1 MPYPSKQYKVNPAPY
16 FSVKV
21 FSSVFK
27 SSYSLSDS
35 IFFLDAGLG
44 CEYFT
49 FRIFSNSFCSHGMTL
64 LLFSFPE
71 DGGSFASV
79 VAFVLLLVLVL
90 VLLVLRV
97 VVVVA
102 IDDDF
107 APAEKNRF

>member
-1 MPYPSKQYKVNPAPY
+1 
-16 FSVKV
+16 
-21 FSSVFK
+21 
-27 SSYSLSDS
+27 
-35 IFFLDAGLG
+35 
-44 CEYFT
+44 
-49 FRIFSNSFCSHGMTL
+49 MTL

-90 VLLVLRV
+90 VLLVLLL

>member
-1 MPYPSKQYKVNPAPY
+1 
-16 FSVKV
+16 
-21 FSSVFK
+21 
-27 SSYSLSDS
+27 
-35 IFFLDAGLG
+35 
-44 CEYFT
+44 
-49 FRIFSNSFCSHGMTL
+49 MTL

-71 DGGSFASV
+71 DGGSLASV

-97 VVVVA
+97 VVVVVVA

>member
-1 MPYPSKQYKVNPAPY
+1 
-16 FSVKV
+16 
-21 FSSVFK
+21 
-27 SSYSLSDS
+27 
-35 IFFLDAGLG
+35 
-44 CEYFT
+44 
-49 FRIFSNSFCSHGMTL
+49 MTL

-79 VAFVLLLVLVL
+79 AAFVLLLVLVL
-90 VLLVLRV
+90 VLR

>member
-1 MPYPSKQYKVNPAPY
+1 
-16 FSVKV
+16 
-21 FSSVFK
+21 
-27 SSYSLSDS
+27 
-35 IFFLDAGLG
+35 
-44 CEYFT
+44 
-49 FRIFSNSFCSHGMTL
+49 MTL

>member
-1 MPYPSKQYKVNPAPY
+1 
-16 FSVKV
+16 
-21 FSSVFK
+21 
-27 SSYSLSDS
+27 
-35 IFFLDAGLG
+35 
-44 CEYFT
+44 
-49 FRIFSNSFCSHGMTL
+49 MTL

-90 VLLVLRV
+90 VLLVLLVLRVVVV

>member
-1 MPYPSKQYKVNPAPY
+1 
-16 FSVKV
+16 
-21 FSSVFK
+21 
-27 SSYSLSDS
+27 
-35 IFFLDAGLG
+35 
-44 CEYFT
+44 
-49 FRIFSNSFCSHGMTL
+49 MTL
-64 LLFSFPE
+64 LLFSFPK

>member
-1 MPYPSKQYKVNPAPY
+1 MPI
-16 FSVKV
+16 
-21 FSSVFK
+21 
-27 SSYSLSDS
+27 SL
-35 IFFLDAGLG
+35 
-44 CEYFT
+44 
-49 FRIFSNSFCSHGMTL
+49 L

-97 VVVVA
+97 VVVVVVA

>member
-1 MPYPSKQYKVNPAPY
+1 
-16 FSVKV
+16 
-21 FSSVFK
+21 
-27 SSYSLSDS
+27 
-35 IFFLDAGLG
+35 
-44 CEYFT
+44 
-49 FRIFSNSFCSHGMTL
+49 MTL

-90 VLLVLRV
+90 VLRV